1 MLSDSQKQ
9 SELTVHERRIAAL
22 KPFKPGQSGNPGGK
36 PVRARNA
43 INAKFLNAL
52 LKEFDE
58 SGAKAIKRCAEE
70 EPSAFVRVL
79 ASLQPKELEITRP
92 LDDISDEQLDAAY
105 LACRAILDAQS
116 VGEGAGGEAEAQS
129 AENVSAVSEAG

>member
-1 MLSDSQKQ
+1 VNEA
-9 SELTVHERRIAAL
+9 SETGVNAGRPLPPTQTR
-22 KPFKPGQSGNPGGK
+22 FKSGQSGNPGGK

-70 EPSAFVRVL
+70 EPAAFVRVL

-116 VGEGAGGEAEAQS
+116 AGEGAGGEVEAQS